1 MQLSTGT
8 FALAAV
14 FATAVLGQQQQQQF
28 PGNVGMAMANMAPMA
43 NMSPMSM
50 RPWTM
55 ALANVNFHLDRLASM
70 YDMSHVSTMTTGT
83 PVMVA
88 DVYDPALN
96 KFTPLSLSVV
106 QAANGV
112 YYMPVCTVDSLTS
125 ATSPDQAVAQNAP
138 SDACQYGIQLSPVP
152 SNAAQAVM
160 NVVSH
165 AFDAVR
171 SAATPMFQAAN
182 VPMYTGGAPMY
193 TGGAPAPGMMAQ
205 PMMAQSPVPEQMSQA
220 PEQQQQQQQQ

>member
-1 MQLSTGT
+1 MQLSTST

-14 FATAVLGQQQQQQF
+14 FATAVLGQQQQQQQF

-43 NMSPMSM
+43 M

-55 ALANVNFHLDRLASM
+55 ALANANFHLDRLASM

-96 KFTPLSLSVV
+96 KFTPLSLNVV

-138 SDACQYGIQLSPVP
+138 SDACQFGIQLSPVP

-182 VPMYTGGAPMY
+182 VPMYTGGAP
-193 TGGAPAPGMMAQ
+193 APGMMAQ
-205 PMMAQSPVPEQMSQA
+205 PMTAQPPVPEQMPQA
-220 PEQQQQQQQQ
+220 PEQQQQQQ

>member
-1 MQLSTGT
+1 
-8 FALAAV
+8 
-14 FATAVLGQQQQQQF
+14 
-28 PGNVGMAMANMAPMA
+28 MA
-43 NMSPMSM
+43 NMSPMAM

-55 ALANVNFHLDRLASM
+55 ALANANFHLDRLASM

-96 KFTPLSLSVV
+96 KFTPLSLNVV

-138 SDACQYGIQLSPVP
+138 SDACQFGIQLSPVP

-171 SAATPMFQAAN
+171 SAATPMFQAA
-182 VPMYTGGAPMY
+182 
-193 TGGAPAPGMMAQ
+193 GAPAPGMMAQ
-205 PMMAQSPVPEQMSQA
+205 PMMTEAMMQQPMMTQSPVPELMSQA
-220 PEQQQQQQQQ
+220 PVQFTQIPEQQQQQQ